1 MLEVGTPWKTSK
13 LVKMP
18 CQSPWKCHA
27 FCKATSTVIPPSSE
41 LTPFF
46 HFQVHTCLNGQ
57 QTQYEYTRI
66 YTMEIAWSYIILD
79 HEGLWVLFG
88 YLFTF
93 LPSSDERIHTTK
105 VVLHWWIYAWIMSES
120 RSEYIYINLS
130 WFSYEFQKFTCAD
143 SFNVYLGPPIVLT
156 IEFERSWLN
165 NDWGRSSLSFEHVLS
180 CVVSYQPQITQR

>member
-1 MLEVGTPWKTSK
+1 MENFQVSENAVSK
-13 LVKMP
+13 SIKMSRFL
-18 CQSPWKCHA
+18 QGDLHRH
-27 FCKATSTVIPPSSE
+27 STVIQIN
-41 LTPFF
+41 PFF
-46 HFQVHTCLNGQ
+46 SFPGSHLFEWTTNSI
-57 QTQYEYTRI
+57 RI

-120 RSEYIYINLS
+120 RSEYIYIYINLS

-156 IEFERSWLN
+156 IAFECWWLN
-165 NDWGRSSLSFEHVLS
+165 NVWGRSSLSFEHVLS
-180 CVVSYQPQITQR
+180 WVVSYQPQITQR